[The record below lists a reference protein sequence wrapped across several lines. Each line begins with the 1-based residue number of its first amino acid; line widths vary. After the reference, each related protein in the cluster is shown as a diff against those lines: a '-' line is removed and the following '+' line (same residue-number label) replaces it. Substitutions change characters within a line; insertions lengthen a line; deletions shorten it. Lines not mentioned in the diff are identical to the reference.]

1 MKLVS
6 SRKKITD
13 HFDQSQIDELEQALR
28 RAWEAVQHMD
38 IAGGGPPDPEAHELL
53 ALCIMDEARTGEG
66 NQILLVNRAIVKFRL
81 RQARIAWLKRSA

>member
-6 SRKKITD
+6 SKKITD

-38 IAGGGPPDPEAHELL
+38 IAGGGGR
-53 ALCIMDEARTGEG
+53 RTPKPMSC
-66 NQILLVNRAIVKFRL
+66 L
-81 RQARIAWLKRSA
+81 RSASWTKRGRER

>member
-6 SRKKITD
+6 SKKITD

-28 RAWEAVQHMD
+28 RAWEVVQHMD
-38 IAGGGPPDPEAHELL
+38 ITGPPDEAHKLL
-53 ALCIMDEARTGEG
+53 ALCILDEARTGEM
-66 NQILLVNRAIVKFRL
+66 NQILLVNRAMVKFRL

>member
-6 SRKKITD
+6 SKKITD

-38 IAGGGPPDPEAHELL
+38 IAGGGAAGP
-53 ALCIMDEARTGEG
+53 
-66 NQILLVNRAIVKFRL
+66 
-81 RQARIAWLKRSA
+81 RSP